1 MNHPNDDPSFQFD
14 HAVISEQQALLL
26 ANETDTAGLMAAAAK
41 MRDQYHGKRIS
52 YSRKVFIPLTHLCR
66 DVCHYC
72 TFAKTPKQVESPYLS
87 IKQTLEIAR
96 KGVEMGCTEALLTLG
111 ERPELRYR
119 AAREALQQLG
129 FSSTLEYLA
138 EVSSVIL
145 AETGLLPHLNPGC
158 MDHEELTELR
168 KCSIS
173 MGTMLET
180 SSERLSQRGQPH
192 FGSPDK
198 HPPARIATL
207 KAAGEV
213 GVPFTTGILIGIG
226 ETRRERIE
234 ALLIIRKLHH
244 QYGHIQEVIVQNFR
258 TKPGTLMANAPEP
271 DLNEL
276 LWTLAVSRIV
286 LGAEMNIQVPP
297 NLSPGVLPQL
307 IDAGIND
314 WGGVSP
320 VTPDHVNPEAPWPHL
335 NDLAKQTE
343 STGKQLVQRAPVY
356 PAYAKNLEQW
366 VDKNHHKALLNHLDG
381 SGYIR
386 DDDWF
391 AGTGKP
397 VPEVYTKLPLL
408 SIAAKNVATKS
419 IDPGVRKTV
428 NKATNRATTGE
439 LITELELERLFHVRG
454 DDFNY
459 VIQAADQLR
468 KKVTGEVVSYVVNRN
483 INYTNICYFHCGFC
497 AFAKGKVQENLR
509 DKPYKLGMDEIA
521 QRALVAQEKGATEIC
536 LQGGIHPDY
545 TGETYLQILKTIKQ
559 VAPDLHIHAFSP
571 LEVWQGAAT
580 LGLSIDEFL
589 AQLKAAGLNSMPGT
603 AAEILDERI
612 RSRLSP
618 DKINT
623 DQWCSVI
630 SSAHQQGIDTTSTI
644 MFGHLDGP
652 EHWARHLVTIRQLQ
666 QKAEAAGFGQITE
679 FVPLPFV
686 HMESPLFRKGK
697 ARRGPSF
704 RETILMHAVARLGLH
719 PHIKNIQVSWP
730 KLGRQ
735 GAEACLKAGANDLGG
750 TLMNESISRA
760 AGASVGQE
768 MTPAMFESWAQEI
781 GRKPRQRHT
790 NYRWVAQADLVTG
803 AASLNLQRIL

>member
-14 HAVISEQQALLL
+14 HAIISEQQALLL
-26 ANETDTAGLMAAAAK
+26 ANETDTGGLMAVAAK
-41 MRDQYHGKRIS
+41 MRDQHHGKRIS

-138 EVSSVIL
+138 EVSSAIL

-158 MDHEELTELR
+158 MDREELTELR
-168 KCSIS
+168 KCSVS

-258 TKPGTLMANAPEP
+258 AKPGTLMANAPEP

-335 NDLAKQTE
+335 TDLAKQTE

-366 VDKNHHKALLNHLDG
+366 IDKNHHKALLNHLDG

-386 DDDWF
+386 DDLWF
-391 AGTGKP
+391 AGTGKSL
-397 VPEVYTKLPLL
+397 PETYTKSQLL
-408 SIAAKNVATKS
+408 SINTKN
-419 IDPGVRKTV
+419 IDQQVKKIV
-428 NKATNRATTGE
+428 HKATEGE
-439 LITELELERLFHVRG
+439 RISEPELERLFHVRG

-521 QRALVAQEKGATEIC
+521 QRALVAQEKGATEVC

-612 RSRLSP
+612 RSQLSP

-630 SSAHQQGIDTTSTI
+630 SSAHQQGIDTTSTV

-768 MTPAMFESWAQEI
+768 MTPAMFENWAQEI
-781 GRKPRQRHT
+781 GRIPRQRHT
-790 NYRWVAQADLVTG
+790 NYRSVEQAGLVTG

>member
-1 MNHPNDDPSFQFD
+1 
-14 HAVISEQQALLL
+14 
-26 ANETDTAGLMAAAAK
+26 
-41 MRDQYHGKRIS
+41 
-52 YSRKVFIPLTHLCR
+52 
-66 DVCHYC
+66 
-72 TFAKTPKQVESPYLS
+72 
-87 IKQTLEIAR
+87 
-96 KGVEMGCTEALLTLG
+96 
-111 ERPELRYR
+111 
-119 AAREALQQLG
+119 
-129 FSSTLEYLA
+129 
-138 EVSSVIL
+138 
-145 AETGLLPHLNPGC
+145 
-158 MDHEELTELR
+158 
-168 KCSIS
+168 
-173 MGTMLET
+173 
-180 SSERLSQRGQPH
+180 
-192 FGSPDK
+192 
-198 HPPARIATL
+198 
-207 KAAGEV
+207 
-213 GVPFTTGILIGIG
+213 LIGIG

-234 ALLIIRKLHH
+234 ALLIIRQLHQ
-244 QYGHIQEVIVQNFR
+244 QYGHIQEVIIQNFR
-258 TKPGTLMANAPEP
+258 AKPGTLMATAPEP

-276 LWTLAVSRIV
+276 LWTLAISRIV

-307 IDAGIND
+307 IGAGIND

-335 NDLAKQTE
+335 TDLANQTE

-356 PAYAKNLEQW
+356 PVYARNIEQW
-366 VDKNHHKALLNHLDG
+366 VDKKNHKALLKHLDG

-386 DDDWF
+386 DDSWY

-397 VPEVYTKLPLL
+397 LPETYINLPSLK
-408 SIAAKNVATKS
+408 IGKKNISANR
-419 IDPGVRKTV
+419 IDPPIRDIV
-428 NKATNRATTGE
+428 NRATTKGE
-439 LITELELERLFHVRG
+439 LITELELERLFHARG
-454 DDFNY
+454 DDLDY
-459 VIQAADQLR
+459 VIEAADQLR
-468 KKVTGEVVSYVVNRN
+468 KEVNGEVISYIVNRN

-521 QRALVAQEKGATEIC
+521 RRALEAQEKGATEVC

-545 TGETYLQILKTIKQ
+545 TGETYLQILKAIKQ
-559 VAPDLHIHAFSP
+559 VAPGLHIHAFSP

-580 LGLSIDEFL
+580 LGLPSDEFL

-612 RSRLSP
+612 RPRLSP

-666 QKAEAAGFGQITE
+666 QNAEAAGLGVIKE

-697 ARRGPSF
+697 ARQGPSF

-768 MTPAMFESWAQEI
+768 MTSAMFERWAQVI
-781 GRKPRQRHT
+781 DRKPRQRRT
-790 NYRWVAQADLVTG
+790 NYSWAEEPGLVART
-803 AASLNLQRIL
+803 ASSNLQRIL

>member
-1 MNHPNDDPSFQFD
+1 MNHFNGDPSFQFD
-14 HAVISEQQALLL
+14 HANISEQQALLL
-26 ANETDTAGLMAAAAK
+26 ANETDTAGLMAMAAK
-41 MRDQYHGKRIS
+41 MRDQHHGKRIS

-87 IKQTLEIAR
+87 IEQTLEIAR
-96 KGVEMGCTEALLTLG
+96 RGVQMGCTEALLTLG

-138 EVSSVIL
+138 EVSSAIL
-145 AETGLLPHLNPGC
+145 AETGLLPHLNSGC
-158 MDHEELTELR
+158 MDREELNELR

-173 MGTMLET
+173 MGMMLES
-180 SSERLSQRGQPH
+180 SSERLSERGKPH

-198 HPPARIATL
+198 NPAARIATL
-207 KAAGEV
+207 RAAGEIE
-213 GVPFTTGILIGIG
+213 VPFTTGILIGIG

-234 ALLIIRKLHH
+234 ALLIIRQLHQ
-244 QYGHIQEVIVQNFR
+244 QYGHIQEVIIQNFR
-258 TKPGTLMANAPEP
+258 AKPGTLMATAPEP

-276 LWTLAVSRIV
+276 LWTLAISRIV

-297 NLSPGVLPQL
+297 NLSPGVLSQL
-307 IDAGIND
+307 IGAGIND

-335 NDLAKQTE
+335 TDLANQTE

-356 PAYAKNLEQW
+356 PSYAKNTQQW
-366 VDKNHHKALLNHLDG
+366 VDKKNHKALLIHLDG

-386 DDDWF
+386 DDSWL
-391 AGTGKP
+391 AGTGNSL
-397 VPEVYTKLPLL
+397 PETYIKLPSLK
-408 SIAAKNVATKS
+408 IEKKNISAKS
-419 IDPGVRKTV
+419 IDPTIRDIV
-428 NKATNRATTGE
+428 NRAAKGE
-439 LITELELERLFHVRG
+439 LITELELELLFHVRG
-454 DDFNY
+454 DDLDY
-459 VIQAADQLR
+459 VIEAADQLR
-468 KKVTGEVVSYVVNRN
+468 KEVNGEVISYVVNRN

-521 QRALVAQEKGATEIC
+521 RRALEAQKKGATEVC

-545 TGETYLQILKTIKQ
+545 TGETYLQILKAVKQ
-559 VAPDLHIHAFSP
+559 AAPNLHIHAFSP
-571 LEVWQGAAT
+571 LEVWQGAST
-580 LGLSIDEFL
+580 LGLSIDDFL

-666 QKAEAAGFGQITE
+666 QKAEAAGLGVIKE

-697 ARRGPSF
+697 ARQGPSF

-768 MTPAMFESWAQEI
+768 MTSAMFERWAQGI
-781 GRKPRQRHT
+781 DRKPRQRRT
-790 NYRWVAQADLVTG
+790 NYSWAEEPGLVART
-803 AASLNLQRIL
+803 ASSNLQRIL